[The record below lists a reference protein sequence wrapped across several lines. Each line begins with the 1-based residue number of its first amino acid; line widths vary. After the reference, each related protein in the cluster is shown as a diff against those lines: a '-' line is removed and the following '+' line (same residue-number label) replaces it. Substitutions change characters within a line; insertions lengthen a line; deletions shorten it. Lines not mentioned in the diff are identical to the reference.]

1 MMFQRLR
8 KSYIPAS
15 MLLVMLLAF
24 AVACG
29 SAAETVDPTQPAAA
43 PQTAPQQQSASA
55 PSQPSQAVAPQPE
68 PTTTRAL
75 GTIATPVPQVYTA
88 EVPEWVSI
96 GADHHYNGVIRFV
109 HRANPGFLDLH
120 YGASS
125 TTVLLPSGPR
135 FNQLLQY
142 DPTNPTELIG
152 DLADTWEVADDGLT
166 LTFHLAEANWQDG
179 VPVTADDVVFSLDRM
194 AQKGVT
200 RGRVTAIRDFYEPGT
215 ARAVDDRTVE
225 MPLLFPSAT
234 ALGWLGVDYY
244 KIYARHIVESKTQ
257 DELNCCFENNVGSG
271 PWMFKEWKKGDSW
284 EMERFDGYFKN
295 PIPFYDGF
303 KAFVIEDAARR
314 LASMK
319 AGQVDAW
326 MVMGG
331 TTLADMLQVQ
341 RETGGKMRAV
351 RSGPGV
357 IHCFYFHWDKQPLDD
372 HRVRKAIYLAIDR
385 SEFAEVAGGG
395 EGILGNFFPPG
406 YASSEEELLQ
416 LPGFRYEDGVKHPDD
431 LAEAK
436 RLLSEA
442 GFPDGLKINANVD
455 QAEKSKTEAKLI
467 AAQLKDTLNI
477 DVELQVFDR
486 ATFYA
491 NLRDGSHN
499 ISVIGTFLF
508 FLDPQAIVVQFL
520 AKDSL
525 RNPHNWEHPR
535 ITELMALESRELDP
549 EARRGHYRAMEE
561 ILNRG
566 EGHFVP
572 LYWEAQSGAVDYR
585 IQNFKPPY
593 HPHTIWRWDQIW
605 WDEKATPAG
614 GDAEPTP
621 PPPPRPPPAIST
633 DRAVLVALYNA
644 TDGPN
649 WRNDTNWLSDRPLR
663 AWHGVTTDNN
673 GRVTRLELRG
683 NRLSGEIPASLGS
696 LSNLKT
702 LDLSGNRLS
711 GEIPASLG
719 SLSNLAGLDLN
730 VNELT
735 GNIPAELGELNNL
748 EELHLEYNDLTGE
761 IPPELG
767 NPINL
772 KILHLQEND
781 LSGPVPEELGYPP
794 NVWEILLRGN
804 GLTGCIPAG
813 LKGVLSN
820 DFEELGLDFCED
832 APPLPRI
839 NFADGYWES
848 VQLQN
853 RIAGYIVE
861 TGYGYPV
868 SFVHGASAVLV
879 EGLRRGDIDVSMEVW
894 LPNQSAAWEEALAA
908 GEAVTLG
915 QSLGLV
921 WESAF
926 VIPAYLQEQ
935 YPGLASGEDLKDS
948 QYKALFATSE
958 TGGKARLVSCVVEW
972 SCESDNRAQ
981 VEGYGLRDH
990 VHVVNP
996 VSGTALNQSLSDA
1009 YEKRDPWLG
1018 YQWAVNETALLLDLV
1033 ALEEPAYSDECWE
1046 TTKACGYEGNT
1057 VWVGA
1062 NADLSTKASDVVG
1075 FLEQWDFSVGTH
1087 LKDVTRWQDD
1097 NPTASMEDSALY
1109 WLRNNVDTWS
1119 GWVTADAATMIRE
1132 ALATPPGP
1140 PQIATAEPGPDRITV
1155 RWDPPVVDGL
1165 SPITAYD
1172 LRYITPG
1179 LADVVVPDVWES
1191 GAGSTEFTLAG
1202 LLGNTAY
1209 SLQVRAINGIGAG
1222 GWSPTVTVTTWLPVA
1237 PGMPTGLTAGV
1248 SATSAV
1254 VDLSWT
1260 VPETDGGS
1268 PITGYRIE
1276 SSPDGNGPWT
1286 EVITTAD
1293 AATSYTDDGTDAN
1306 GPVFSVGNW
1315 PHYRV
1320 AAINRVGSGP
1330 FSDPRPAGDSLVAR
1344 YDDNANGTI
1353 EKIEVIKAINDY
1365 LFEERDEAISK
1376 AEVIRLIN
1384 LYLFG

>member
-1 MMFQRLR
+1 MGEANRNHGSIFSMRSTAATPLSRVLR
-8 KSYIPAS
+8 GRTEMAKSMTRFLTAA
-15 MLLVMLLAF
+15 M
-24 AVACG
+24 AVAAMTLA
-29 SAAETVDPTQPAAA
+29 SAAGTGLAQAQTPTL
-43 PQTAPQQQSASA
+43 S
-55 PSQPSQAVAPQPE
+55 
-68 PTTTRAL
+68 
-75 GTIATPVPQVYTA
+75 
-88 EVPEWVSI
+88 
-96 GADHHYNGVIRFV
+96 
-109 HRANPGFLDLH
+109 
-120 YGASS
+120 
-125 TTVLLPSGPR
+125 
-135 FNQLLQY
+135 
-142 DPTNPTELIG
+142 
-152 DLADTWEVADDGLT
+152 
-166 LTFHLAEANWQDG
+166 
-179 VPVTADDVVFSLDRM
+179 DR
-194 AQKGVT
+194 
-200 RGRVTAIRDFYEPGT
+200 
-215 ARAVDDRTVE
+215 
-225 MPLLFPSAT
+225 
-234 ALGWLGVDYY
+234 
-244 KIYARHIVESKTQ
+244 
-257 DELNCCFENNVGSG
+257 
-271 PWMFKEWKKGDSW
+271 
-284 EMERFDGYFKN
+284 
-295 PIPFYDGF
+295 
-303 KAFVIEDAARR
+303 DA
-314 LASMK
+314 
-319 AGQVDAW
+319 
-326 MVMGG
+326 
-331 TTLADMLQVQ
+331 
-341 RETGGKMRAV
+341 
-351 RSGPGV
+351 
-357 IHCFYFHWDKQPLDD
+357 
-372 HRVRKAIYLAIDR
+372 
-385 SEFAEVAGGG
+385 
-395 EGILGNFFPPG
+395 
-406 YASSEEELLQ
+406 
-416 LPGFRYEDGVKHPDD
+416 
-431 LAEAK
+431 
-436 RLLSEA
+436 
-442 GFPDGLKINANVD
+442 
-455 QAEKSKTEAKLI
+455 
-467 AAQLKDTLNI
+467 
-477 DVELQVFDR
+477 
-486 ATFYA
+486 
-491 NLRDGSHN
+491 
-499 ISVIGTFLF
+499 
-508 FLDPQAIVVQFL
+508 
-520 AKDSL
+520 
-525 RNPHNWEHPR
+525 
-535 ITELMALESRELDP
+535 
-549 EARRGHYRAMEE
+549 
-561 ILNRG
+561 
-566 EGHFVP
+566 
-572 LYWEAQSGAVDYR
+572 
-585 IQNFKPPY
+585 
-593 HPHTIWRWDQIW
+593 
-605 WDEKATPAG
+605 
-614 GDAEPTP
+614 
-621 PPPPRPPPAIST
+621 
-633 DRAVLVALYNA
+633 LVALYNA

-649 WRNDTNWLSDRPLR
+649 WANNTNWLSAEPIGG
-663 AWHGVTTDNN
+663 WHGVRTEGIGTVIGLNLGGN
-673 GRVTRLELRG
+673 GLSGEVPAELGSLSSLEELDLSGNLLSGEIPAELGNLSNLEKLDLSHNQLNGEMPAELSSLSNLRVLTLYETQLSGEIPAELGNLSNLRWLDLYGNRLSGEIPAELGNLSRLRGLELSS
-683 NRLSGEIPASLGS
+683 NQLSGEIPASLGS

-730 VNELT
+730 INELT

-832 APPLPRI
+832 VPPLPRI
-839 NFADGYWES
+839 NFADGNWES
-848 VQLQN
+848 VRLQN

-868 SFVHGASAVLV
+868 SFVPGASALLV
-879 EGLRRGDIDVSMEVW
+879 EGLRQGDIDVSMEVW

-908 GEAVTLG
+908 GDAVTLG

-926 VIPAYLQEQ
+926 VMPAYLQEQ
-935 YPGLASGEDLKDS
+935 YPGLDSGEDLKDS

-958 TGGKARLVSCVVEW
+958 TGGKARLVSCVVGW
-972 SCESDNRAQ
+972 SCELDKRAQ
-981 VEGYGLRDH
+981 IEGYGLTDH

-996 VSGTALNQSLSDA
+996 TSGPALNQSLSDA

-1018 YQWAVNETALLLDLV
+1018 YQWASNETALLLDLV

-1087 LKDVTRWQDD
+1087 LKDATRWQDD

-1165 SPITAYD
+1165 SPIAAYD
-1172 LRYITPG
+1172 LRYSTPG

-1209 SLQVRAINGIGAG
+1209 SLQVRAINGRGAG
-1222 GWSPTVTVTTWLPVA
+1222 GWSPTVTVTTWPPVA

-1254 VDLSWT
+1254 VYLSWT

-1306 GPVFSVGNW
+1306 GPMFAAGNW

-1320 AAINRVGSGP
+1320 AVVNRIGIGS
-1330 FSDPRPAGDSLVAR
+1330 FSDPRPAGDPLIAR
-1344 YDDNANGTI
+1344 YDANGNNMI
-1353 EKIEVIKAINDY
+1353 DKAEVIAAINDY
-1365 LFEERDEAISK
+1365 LFGDADEAISK
-1376 AEVIRLIN
+1376 SDVIKLIN